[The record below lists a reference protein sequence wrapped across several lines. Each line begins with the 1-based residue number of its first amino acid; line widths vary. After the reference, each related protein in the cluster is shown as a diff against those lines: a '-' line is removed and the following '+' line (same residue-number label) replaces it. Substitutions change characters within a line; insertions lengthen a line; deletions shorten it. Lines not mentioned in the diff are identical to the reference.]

1 MKFIYEHIINTIIMS
16 MREHEPRQQ
25 RRDSSRLANDH
36 TNTGGVGTPVNNT
49 PYSRTNTN
57 VNPEHIQENEDE
69 DIEMQPLKGRGLITE
84 KEKSTAKNKG
94 SDHNFFKILIVAY
107 ISSWAGFYLLV
118 HHNKEA
124 KDLSSAPSIIISVEF
139 VKLAF
144 ASVLFCKSNGAGE
157 LMHFF
162 RNHEQFLKEMKC
174 YFPIAAL
181 YAICNNLMM
190 FNLKNNNPIVYQI
203 LVCSRLLMVSV
214 VWQILFQVQIP
225 KKRKVALG
233 LITIGV
239 MIKCFKQENGDAGV
253 KDIHMDMEKSWWEA
267 IFGYSL
273 VLLQMACS
281 VMASVYNEKML
292 KQVKCDQY
300 LQNICLYLNSIVI
313 NAAVFIFLVPTDN
326 NGGGQEASLLSKTS
340 VMIVITLAA
349 GGLMTAMMLRAAGS
363 VTKCVVTTS
372 ITIVTCVIDVAF
384 FNYKLVTPEAV
395 AVTLVTLGSAI
406 YSLN

>member
-1 MKFIYEHIINTIIMS
+1 MAT
-16 MREHEPRQQ
+16 
-25 RRDSSRLANDH
+25 DDL
-36 TNTGGVGTPVNNT
+36 TNTGGVGAPAPVNDT
-49 PYSRTNTN
+49 PYSYSRTND
-57 VNPEHIQENEDE
+57 NPEHIQENE

-84 KEKSTAKNKG
+84 KEKSTAKNED
-94 SDHNFFKILIVAY
+94 SDHKFFRILIVAY
-107 ISSWAGFYLLV
+107 ISSWVGFCLLV

-124 KDLSSAPSIIISVEF
+124 KDLSSVPSIIITVEI

-144 ASVLFCKSNGAGE
+144 ASVLFCKSSGGAGE

-162 RNHEQFLKEMKC
+162 RDHEQFLKEMKR

-203 LVCSRLLMVSV
+203 LKGSRLLMVAV
-214 VWQILFQVQIP
+214 VWQIFFQTQIP
-225 KKRKVALG
+225 KKRKVALV
-233 LITIGV
+233 LITIGL
-239 MIKCFKQENGDAGV
+239 MIKCFEQNGDAGV
-253 KDIHMDMEKSWWEA
+253 KDVHMEKSWWEA
-267 IFGYSL
+267 LFGFSL
-273 VLLQMACS
+273 VLLEMACG

-313 NAAVFIFLVPTDN
+313 NAAIFLVPTDT

-340 VMIVITLAA
+340 VMIVIALAA
-349 GGLMTAMMLRAAGS
+349 GGLMTAMMIRAAGS
-363 VTKCVVTTS
+363 VTKCVVAAS

-406 YSLN
+406 YSLH